1 MPVPTHG
8 QHIGRHHNTKL
19 PPIMMNKT
27 NDVSAPVWMKNTTQG
42 ENTLHLSI

>member
-1 MPVPTHG
+1 MPPHG
-8 QHIGRHHNTKL
+8 QHIARHHNTKL

-27 NDVSAPVWMKNTTQG
+27 NHVSASEWMKNTTHG